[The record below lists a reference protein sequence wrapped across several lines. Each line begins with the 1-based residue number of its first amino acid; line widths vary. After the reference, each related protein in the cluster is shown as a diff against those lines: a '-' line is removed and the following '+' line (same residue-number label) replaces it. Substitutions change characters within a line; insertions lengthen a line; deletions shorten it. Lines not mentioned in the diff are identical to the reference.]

1 MLGLHLCVFRHFVGH
16 GNAINELKFHPKDP
30 NLLLSVSKDHALRLW
45 NVKTEH
51 NIAIFG
57 GVEGHRD
64 EVLSADFNMDGT
76 KIISCGMDR
85 NAVSSTRTALR
96 FSFAARC
103 ISARHKAAGPK
114 AGQSFSA
121 ACNWFMMVRLI
132 WAFRRVRGPSR
143 PS

>member
-1 MLGLHLCVFRHFVGH
+1 MGH

-64 EVLSADFNMDGT
+64 EVLSAELEAP
-76 KIISCGMDR
+76 II
-85 NAVSSTRTALR
+85 VP
-96 FSFAARC
+96 
-103 ISARHKAAGPK
+103 H
-114 AGQSFSA
+114 AGQ
-121 ACNWFMMVRLI
+121 NKDTRYPYEML
-132 WAFRRVRGPSR
+132 FR
-143 PS
+143 